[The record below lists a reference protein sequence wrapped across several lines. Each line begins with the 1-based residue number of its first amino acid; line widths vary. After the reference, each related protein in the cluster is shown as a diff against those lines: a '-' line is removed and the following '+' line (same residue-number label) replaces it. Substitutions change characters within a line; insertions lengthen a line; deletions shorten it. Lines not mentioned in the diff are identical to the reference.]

1 MTNEQARQLSPL
13 TLAYMGD
20 AIYEMYVR
28 QSLIGRHPGRTTH
41 DLHIMATRLVR
52 AGAQAFTAAALMD
65 RLTEEERGVFRR
77 GRNMHNATVPNHA
90 DVGDY
95 RASTGFEAVGFGKP
109 AEFWAAFEAVLGYL
123 YLTEQTDR
131 LEAVLAMA
139 SQMTWEELER

>member
-1 MTNEQARQLSPL
+1 
-13 TLAYMGD
+13 
-20 AIYEMYVR
+20 
-28 QSLIGRHPGRTTH
+28 
-41 DLHIMATRLVR
+41 MATRLVR

-77 GRNMHNATVPNHA
+77 GRNMHNATVPKHA

-95 RASTGFEAVGFGKP
+95 RASTGFEAVR
-109 AEFWAAFEAVLGYL
+109 GYL

-139 SQMTWEELER
+139 SQMTDRKSTRLNSSHFLLSRMPSSA